1 MSINVLLSIF
11 SGLSIYEV
19 ANHLKLIHIIYS
31 DVVGSNSC
39 EDVQHN
45 NIDIVKWSGAY
56 KPSSRLSRVQ

>member
-1 MSINVLLSIF
+1 MSINVLLPIF

-45 NIDIVKWSGAY
+45 NIDIVK
-56 KPSSRLSRVQ
+56 